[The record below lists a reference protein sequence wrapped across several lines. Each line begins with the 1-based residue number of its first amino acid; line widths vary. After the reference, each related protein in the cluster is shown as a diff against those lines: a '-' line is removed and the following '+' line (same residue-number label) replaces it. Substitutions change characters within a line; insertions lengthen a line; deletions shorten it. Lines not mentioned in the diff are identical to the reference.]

1 VAGSTAVAG
10 VASVE
15 GATAGVEPDSRS
27 TLRFFVDPLDA
38 GADECAAS
46 AATTALVAD
55 DRDRFLDDD
64 VEDDPPTAAADDE
77 ENDEEGLAGVCSL
90 VDSAAAVRLTGLEAG
105 YGDLITGEPLPRSPV
120 EL

>member
-10 VASVE
+10 VTSIE
-15 GATAGVEPDSRS
+15 GAAVDAEADSRS

-64 VEDDPPTAAADDE
+64 VEDDPPTAAAAADE
-77 ENDEEGLAGVCSL
+77 EEGLAGVCSL

-105 YGDLITGEPLPRSPV
+105 YGDLITGEPLPRTTV